1 MEELPKAR
9 QVLVVS
15 TGPLAA
21 IKFGFWSL
29 FGAVAAFGL
38 LLNLHRL
45 VRLAVPPL
53 LTWLGL

>member
-29 FGAVAAFGL
+29 IGAVAAFGL

-45 VRLAVPPL
+45 ARLAVPPL